1 LSYLLGLFANNILP
15 IFLASASGYLLAK
28 YVKVNPRSISQ
39 LAFYIFSPCLVFKL
53 LTSSQLDHTEILRM
67 GGFAVA
73 GVLLIGLLAW
83 IAGRLFHF
91 ERRLLVAVML
101 AVMFGNSGNYGLSL
115 NLFAFGK
122 DALPYASLYF
132 VVVLL
137 SMYTLGVFLAS
148 LGSSGGKAALLGL
161 LKVPAV
167 YATLAALLVNQLG
180 WALPLPID
188 RTVTLLG
195 DATIPTL
202 MVLMGAQ
209 LYHSQWNGQF
219 LALGLANSMRLVV
232 APFMAI
238 GLATLFGLTGT
249 AFQAGVAQSSMPT
262 AVVMTILA
270 TEYNVE
276 PSFVS
281 SVVFTSTLLSPLTVT
296 PLLAYLGA

>member
-15 IFLASASGYLLAK
+15 IFIASASGYLLAK
-28 YVKVNPRSISQ
+28 YVRVNPRSISQ
-39 LAFYIFSPCLVFKL
+39 LAFYIFSPALVFKL
-53 LTSSQLDHTEILRM
+53 LTSSNLGHTEILRM
-67 GGFAVA
+67 GGFALA

-83 IAGRLFHF
+83 LVGRLFRF
-91 ERRLLVAVML
+91 ERRLLVAVAL

-122 DALPYASLYF
+122 EALPYASLYF

-137 SMYTLGVFLAS
+137 LMYTLGVFLAS
-148 LGSSGGKAALLGL
+148 LGSGGAKTALLGL

-180 WALPLPID
+180 WELPLPID

-195 DATIPTL
+195 DATIATL

-219 LALGLANSMRLVV
+219 LALGLANGMRLVV
-232 APFMAI
+232 APFLAI
-238 GLATLFGLTGT
+238 GLAALFGLTGT
-249 AFQAGVAQSSMPT
+249 AYQAGVAQASMPT

-270 TEYNVE
+270 TEYDVE

>member
-1 LSYLLGLFANNILP
+1 MSYLLGLFANNILP

-122 DALPYASLYF
+122 AALPYASLYF

-137 SMYTLGVFLAS
+137 LMYTLGVFLAS
-148 LGSSGGKAALLGL
+148 LGSGGGKAALLGL

>member
-15 IFLASASGYLLAK
+15 IFLASASGFMLAK

-39 LAFYIFSPCLVFKL
+39 LAFYIFSPSLVFKL
-53 LTSSQLDHTEILRM
+53 LTSSQLNNSEVLRM

-73 GVLLIGLLAW
+73 GVVLIGLLAW
-83 IAGRLFHF
+83 LVGRMFRF
-91 ERRLLVAVML
+91 ERRLLVAVLL

-115 NLFAFGK
+115 NLFAFGMP
-122 DALPYASLYF
+122 AMPYASLYF

-137 SMYTLGVFLAS
+137 LMYTLGVFLAS
-148 LGSSGGKAALLGL
+148 LGSSGVKAALLGL
-161 LKVPAV
+161 FKVPAV
-167 YATLAALLVNQLG
+167 YATAAALIVNQLG
-180 WALPLPID
+180 WVLPLPID

-202 MVLMGAQ
+202 MVLLGAQ
-209 LYHSQWNGQF
+209 LYQSQWNGQF
-219 LALGLANSMRLVV
+219 LALGLANGMRLLV
-232 APFMAI
+232 APFLAI
-238 GLATLFGLTGT
+238 GLAALFGLTGA

-270 TEYNVE
+270 TEYDVE
-276 PSFVS
+276 PSFIS

>member
-1 LSYLLGLFANNILP
+1 MNYLLGLFANNILP
-15 IFLASASGYLLAK
+15 IFIASASGYLLAK
-28 YVKVNPRSISQ
+28 YVRVNPRSISQ

-53 LTSSQLDHTEILRM
+53 LTSSQLDHSEILRM

-73 GVLLIGLLAW
+73 GVVIIGLLAW
-83 IAGRLFHF
+83 LVGKVFHF
-91 ERRLLVAVML
+91 ERRLLVAVLL
-101 AVMFGNSGNYGLSL
+101 AAMFGNSGNYGLSL
-115 NLFAFGK
+115 NLFAFGMP
-122 DALPYASLYF
+122 AMPYASLYF

-137 SMYTLGVFLAS
+137 LMYTLGVFLAS
-148 LGSSGGKAALLGL
+148 LGSAGIKGSLLGL

-167 YATLAALLVNQLG
+167 YATLAALAFNQFA
-180 WALPLPID
+180 WDLPLPLD
-188 RTVTLLG
+188 RTVSLLG

-202 MVLMGAQ
+202 MVLLGAQ

-219 LALGLANSMRLVV
+219 LALGLANGMRLVV
-232 APFMAI
+232 APLIAI
-238 GLATLFGLTGT
+238 ALALVFGLTGA